1 MQSDREATPITVQET
16 EIGPATPPPPEVEEL
31 ERDWAALS
39 CDCTGDFL

>member
-1 MQSDREATPITVQET
+1 MQTDRETAPITAQET
-16 EIGPATPPPPEVEEL
+16 ETGTEAPPPDVEEL

>member
-1 MQSDREATPITVQET
+1 MQNDRETTPLTVEET
-16 EIGPATPPPPEVEEL
+16 DASPAALPPPEVEEL

>member
-1 MQSDREATPITVQET
+1 MQSDRETTPPTVEET
-16 EIGPATPPPPEVEEL
+16 EASPAAPPPEVEEL